1 MYVHTHT
8 HTNTLSHS
16 LTLTYTQVME
26 EIEQEARA
34 KAAML
39 KKTPTKS
46 ELLSSG
52 VYSIHTH
59 SIAYTHTH

>member
-1 MYVHTHT
+1 
-8 HTNTLSHS
+8 
-16 LTLTYTQVME
+16 ME

-46 ELLSSG
+46 EPVSSG
-52 VYSIHTH
+52 V
-59 SIAYTHTH
+59 